1 MTSPVE
7 RIEIDS
13 SRVATPSPELNAPG
27 KTGAV
32 RAMFAEIAP
41 SYDRL
46 NHLLSVNF
54 DRLWRRFTVKKLKGA
69 LSRPDAL
76 ALDLCCGTADLTLE
90 LEKHSRVIG
99 CDFCHPMLVIG
110 NEKIRA
116 KQVRRALLAEGDA
129 LRLPFADRSFDVVTI
144 AFGLR
149 NLEHVE
155 GGLAEIL
162 RVLKP
167 GGCAA
172 ALEFSRPVIPV
183 FRQAFEFYFHYI
195 LPHVGSLVSGSGGAY
210 RYLPASVRAFPDQK
224 RLAGMMRE
232 VGYANV
238 RYHNLTGGVA
248 ALHLGERM

>member
-1 MTSPVE
+1 MTSPVKQ
-7 RIEIDS
+7 IET
-13 SRVATPSPELNAPG
+13 SRAAAPSPELNAAG
-27 KTGAV
+27 KGRAA

-46 NHLLSVNF
+46 NHLLSINV
-54 DRLWRRFTVKKLKGA
+54 DRLWRRHAVRKLREA
-69 LSRPDAL
+69 LSREGAL

-90 LEKHSRVIG
+90 LEKHARVIG

-116 KQVRRALLAEGDA
+116 KQARRAFLAEGDA
-129 LRLPFADRSFDVVTI
+129 LRLPFADRSFDAATI

-149 NLEHVE
+149 NLESVE

-167 GGCAA
+167 GGCVA

-183 FRQAFEFYFHYI
+183 FRQVFEFYFHNI
-195 LPHVGSLVSGSGGAY
+195 LPHIGSLVSGSSGAY
-210 RYLPASVRAFPDQK
+210 SYLPASVRAFPDQK
-224 RLAGMMRE
+224 RLAEMMRE
-232 VGYANV
+232 VGYVNV

-248 ALHLGERM
+248 ALHIGERIYD